1 MCLLANTREGHP
13 HKNKSLICVP
23 MKSRGITVNKIDKM
37 GNHSSDTAQVFFEDV
52 VVPRTHIIGE
62 EGMGFVYQMKQFQQE
77 RMWGTAS
84 GGCGYFCERSTLE
97 FDQFIFPSLLPV
109 PFSAAATHEVD
120 S

>member
-13 HKNKSLICVP
+13 HKNKSLICLP
-23 MKSRGITVNKIDKM
+23 MKSHGITVTKINKM

-52 VVPRTHIIGE
+52 VVPRSHIIGE

-84 GGCGYFCERSTLE
+84 GGCGHF
-97 FDQFIFPSLLPV
+97 V
-109 PFSAAATHEVD
+109 ATWHIW